1 MELSLQQLA
10 TASGVVVTVLAT
22 QGSVPRGPGTRMVVF
37 AQGELGTI
45 GGGHLEFQAIA
56 HARLLL
62 SGQTEVTELR
72 HQCNNKLVNEPV
84 RAIDACPDADAPG
97 CSHWDQANQLL
108 TTPDFFRF
116 SENNL
121 VLPWTIS

>member
-45 GGGHLEFQAIA
+45 FGTTAEIRPELARAEANRPAIMVSSCLGSRYWGA
-56 HARLLL
+56 TAQKSDKSLSLVQPQPGKGVAR
-62 SGQTEVTELR
+62 
-72 HQCNNKLVNEPV
+72 
-84 RAIDACPDADAPG
+84 
-97 CSHWDQANQLL
+97 
-108 TTPDFFRF
+108 RF
-116 SENNL
+116 
-121 VLPWTIS
+121 

>member
-45 GGGHLEFQAIA
+45 GATPA
-56 HARLLL
+56 
-62 SGQTEVTELR
+62 V
-72 HQCNNKLVNEPV
+72 VNAV
-84 RAIDACPDADAPG
+84 ADALATAAVVE
-97 CSHWDQANQLL
+97 QAGG
-108 TTPDFFRF
+108 
-116 SENNL
+116 E
-121 VLPWTIS
+121 